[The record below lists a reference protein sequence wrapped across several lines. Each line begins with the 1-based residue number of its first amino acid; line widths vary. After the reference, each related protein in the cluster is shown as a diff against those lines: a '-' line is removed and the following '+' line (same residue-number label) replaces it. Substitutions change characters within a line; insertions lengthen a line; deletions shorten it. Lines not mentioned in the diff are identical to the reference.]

1 MKNCANLNV
10 KLLNQIV
17 KQGVLGLDVM
27 VELGL
32 HLGHRAFPASGR
44 MIFNQIFY
52 QNLVLNVIVLEFWS
66 HQNIFSGHAE
76 EETFKEKGR
85 KGIGQFWGKNLSY
98 GS

>member
-17 KQGVLGLDVM
+17 KGVLGLDVM
-27 VELGL
+27 LELGL

-52 QNLVLNVIVLEFWS
+52 QNDSRNLVLNVIVLEFWF
-66 HQNIFSGHAE
+66 HQNIFSGHA
-76 EETFKEKGR
+76 
-85 KGIGQFWGKNLSY
+85 
-98 GS
+98 

>member
-10 KLLNQIV
+10 KLNQIV

-44 MIFNQIFY
+44 MIFNKIFY
-52 QNLVLNVIVLEFWS
+52 QNDSRNLVLNVIVLEFWF
-66 HQNIFSGHAE
+66 HQNIFSGHA
-76 EETFKEKGR
+76 
-85 KGIGQFWGKNLSY
+85 
-98 GS
+98 